1 MFKTNLVIVCDQ
13 TWKWTYF
20 GELRGTF
27 SIQHILKRHLAACKV
42 CVVSYKPENCLC
54 QQLLMSLFIS
64 LFLIGN
70 RLPQLWK
77 QGICAQMLA
86 VVKSVWEKHN
96 DFWISTNFTQYGAI
110 PLTAMKP
117 RHISY
122 VPHCCPIWK
131 Q

>member
-1 MFKTNLVIVCDQ
+1 MFKTDLMIVCDQ
-13 TWKWTYF
+13 TWKWLHT
-20 GELRGTF
+20 GELRTTF
-27 SIQHILKRHLAACKV
+27 LIQHRLEERLAFKV
-42 CVVSYKPENCLC
+42 GVVHYKPEKSPF
-54 QQLLMSLFIS
+54 QQLLMGLFIS
-64 LFLIGN
+64 FFSIGN

-77 QGICAQMLA
+77 QGIYAQMLA

-110 PLTAMKP
+110 RLTAMKP
-117 RHISY
+117 RHVSY